1 LLYKEKKAGEVLID
15 SKFVP
20 NIHSENEEN
29 EAPVVVE
36 YTSPKEK
43 DPIKMAFSSMFKSMA
58 P

>member
-1 LLYKEKKAGEVLID
+1 
-15 SKFVP
+15 VP